1 MARLRTVLL
10 SCCLML
16 LPACQRGEP
25 HAPGP
30 SASPATASR
39 ATPAAAAT
47 CAPEPELSH
56 SQYHWADSTG
66 AFADDTPAFAEL
78 RSHFHQ
84 AYAQACDAGW
94 LAHAPLLEPAAA
106 HPAVL
111 MLANAPEA
119 NIASIYLDARDDV
132 PADAHDMLLEYPFVD
147 AAKRARVPGVDELR
161 EAIWCHAIG
170 ASEAEEE
177 SSGRCL
183 PD

>member
-1 MARLRTVLL
+1 MVRLRIALL
-10 SCCLML
+10 SCCVML

-25 HAPGP
+25 HAPAS
-30 SASPATASR
+30 SASPAPKPR
-39 ATPAAAAT
+39 AISVAAAT
-47 CAPEPELSH
+47 CAPEPELSY

-66 AFADDTPAFAEL
+66 AFADDTPAYAEL
-78 RSHFHQ
+78 QSHFHQ

-94 LAHAPLLEPAAA
+94 FAHAPLLDPAAA
-106 HPAVL
+106 HPGAL

-119 NIASIYLDARDDV
+119 NIAAIYLDARDDV

-147 AAKRARVPGVDELR
+147 SAKRARVPSVDEVR

-170 ASEAEEE
+170 ASGAEEE